1 MVCKMLL
8 FDFRETEHW
17 FFEKNKLENFDITFY
32 KNSLNEKTIAQL
44 SDTELENTTAISVYK
59 FSKLTDKVL
68 QCFKNLRVVTFRTN
82 DFSHIDLKTCVERN
96 IAVLNVETAETE
108 NEYTILN
115 KSFKMV
121 TEVLCG
127 CRNNRII

>member
-68 QCFKNLRVVTFRTN
+68 K
-82 DFSHIDLKTCVERN
+82 I
-96 IAVLNVETAETE
+96 
-108 NEYTILN
+108 Y
-115 KSFKMV
+115 
-121 TEVLCG
+121 G
-127 CRNNRII
+127 